1 MMALP
6 LLVFSGFILALITPL
21 VARVARR
28 ATGWL
33 LALLPLGIVA
43 YLVQQIPAVAAGQ
56 PVVEE
61 IVWVPS
67 LGVNLSF
74 YLDGLALLMA
84 LLVSGIGALILIYAS
99 GYMRDD
105 PAIGR
110 LDAYL
115 LFFMAS
121 MLGLV
126 LSDNLFTLFIFWE
139 LTSISSYLLIGFKY
153 RYQTS
158 RDAALQALLVT
169 GSGGLAML
177 AGFVLLALSAE
188 SSTISAIIDGNLF
201 DTSSGLYG
209 AILVLILLGAFSKSA
224 QFPFHFWLPN
234 AMEAPTPVSA
244 YLHSATMVKAG
255 IYLLARFTPILGGT
269 TAWTGI
275 VVTIGGIT
283 MLLGAYLAWQKR
295 DLKRILAYATI
306 SVLGIIVLLL
316 GVGTELAVEAAM
328 VFLLAHALYK
338 GALFMVAGSVDTQT
352 GTRNIDALGGL
363 RTAMPITFFVAL
375 VAALSMAGL
384 PPLLGFIGKELEYDA
399 LLHVSGVFPILLV
412 IAAVLANA
420 LVGVAAGLVAIKPF
434 FGRKPAFQR
443 DPHEAPLS
451 MWIGPLLLA
460 VLGLVFGLVPSLIDE
475 TIIAPATAS
484 VTRTNEFE
492 HLALWHGLTVPLGL
506 SVLTIGL
513 AVVVYLRRDR
523 LLKVTERTTSG
534 RFGPAY
540 LYEWSLD
547 WMLKSADKITIT
559 LQNGNLRFYLNVI
572 IGTAV
577 LLVGGVFLYF
587 ALPGPI
593 ALNTDSSDISIIAI
607 GLSGMII
614 VAAIAAT
621 LFRSRL
627 AAIAVLGV
635 VGYGIAILFLLFGAP
650 DLAMTQFSV
659 ETLTVVVIVL
669 VVWKLPYFEQL
680 TKRGDRAKDV
690 IIAIAVGVLMTL
702 FVLVITAAPLTSQIS
717 PDIVAD
723 SYLLAKGRNI
733 VNVILVDFRGV
744 DTFGEI
750 TVLAVA
756 GIGVFVLTRLRAEK
770 RQRPDDDG

>member
-1 MMALP
+1 MALP
-6 LLVFSGFILALITPL
+6 LVVFSGFLLALIAA
-21 VARVARR
+21 VIARLARR

-33 LALLPLGIVA
+33 LALLPLGIFA
-43 YLVQQIPAVAAGQ
+43 YLVRLIPAIADGQ
-56 PVVEE
+56 TVVTE

-67 LGVNLSF
+67 LKVNLTF
-74 YLDGLALLMA
+74 NLDGLALLMA
-84 LLVSGIGALILIYAS
+84 LLVSGIGALILIYTS

-105 PAIGR
+105 PGIGR

-169 GSGGLAML
+169 AGGGLAML
-177 AGFVLLALSAE
+177 AGFVLLSA
-188 SSTISAIIDGNLF
+188 SADSATISTIINDNLF
-201 DTSSGLYG
+201 SSSSSMYG
-209 AILVLILLGAFSKSA
+209 AVLILILLGAFAKSA

-269 TAWTGI
+269 TAWTTI
-275 VVTIGGIT
+275 VVSIGGLT

-306 SVLGIIVLLL
+306 SVLGTIVLLL
-316 GVGTELAVEAAM
+316 GIGTELAVEAAM

-338 GALFMVAGSVDTQT
+338 GALFMVAGSVDKAA
-352 GTRNIDALGGL
+352 GTRNIDGLGGL
-363 RTAMPITFFVAL
+363 LAKMPVTFVAAL
-375 VAALSMAGL
+375 VAGLSMAGL
-384 PPLLGFIGKELEYDA
+384 PPLLGFIAKELEYDA
-399 LLHVSGVFPILLV
+399 LLHEVGAYPVLMIVALV
-412 IAAVLANA
+412 AANA
-420 LVGVAAGLVAIKPF
+420 LVGVAAGLVVIKPF
-434 FGRKPAFQR
+434 FGRKPILKR
-443 DPHEAPLS
+443 DPHESPLS
-451 MWIGPLLLA
+451 MWLGPLLLA
-460 VLGLVFGLVPSLIDE
+460 ALGLLFGLMPALVDE
-475 TIIAPATAS
+475 TLIVPATVA
-484 VTRTNEFE
+484 VTGATELE
-492 HLALWHGLTVPLGL
+492 HLALWHGLTVPMGL

-513 AVVVYLRRDR
+513 AVVVYLLRNR
-523 LLKVTERTTSG
+523 LQVMTKRTTSG
-534 RFGPAY
+534 RFGPAHF
-540 LYEWSLD
+540 YEWSLD
-547 WMLKSADKITIT
+547 WMLRSADKLTLF
-559 LQNGNLRFYLNVI
+559 LQNGNLRVYLNVI

-577 LLVGGVFLYF
+577 LLVGSVFLYYT
-587 ALPGPI
+587 LPDMT
-593 ALNTDSSDISIIAI
+593 LNTDINDVSVIAA

-614 VAAIAAT
+614 VAAISAT

-635 VGYGIAILFLLFGAP
+635 IGYSIAILFLLFGAP

-669 VVWKLPYFEQL
+669 VIWKLPYFENL
-680 TKRGDRAKDV
+680 TKRGDRIKDV
-690 IIAIAVGVLMTL
+690 VIAVAAGMLMTL
-702 FVLVITAAPLTSQIS
+702 FVLVITATPLTSQIT

-723 SYLLAKGRNI
+723 SYLIAKGRNV

-750 TVLAVA
+750 TVLSVA
-756 GIGVFVLTRLRAEK
+756 GIGVFVLSRLRSEK
-770 RQRPDDDG
+770 RRRPDDDG

>member
-84 LLVSGIGALILIYAS
+84 LLVSGIGALILVYAS

-283 MLLGAYLAWQKR
+283 MLLGAYFAWQKR

-363 RTAMPITFFVAL
+363 RAAMPITFFVAL

-690 IIAIAVGVLMTL
+690 VIAVAVGVLMTL
-702 FVLVITAAPLTSQIS
+702 FVLVITAVPLTSQIS

>member
-1 MMALP
+1 MALP
-6 LLVFSGFILALITPL
+6 LIVFSGFLLALIAA
-21 VARVARR
+21 VIARIARR

-33 LALLPLGIVA
+33 LALLPLGIFA
-43 YLVQQIPAVAAGQ
+43 YLVRLIPAIADGQ
-56 PVVEE
+56 TVVTE

-67 LGVNLSF
+67 LKVNLTF
-74 YLDGLALLMA
+74 NLDGLALLMA
-84 LLVSGIGALILIYAS
+84 LLVSGIGALILIYTS

-105 PAIGR
+105 PGIGR
-110 LDAYL
+110 LDTYL

-169 GSGGLAML
+169 AGGGLAML
-177 AGFVLLALSAE
+177 AGFVLLSA
-188 SSTISAIIDGNLF
+188 SADSATISTIINDNLF
-201 DTSSGLYG
+201 SSSSSMYG
-209 AILVLILLGAFSKSA
+209 AVLILILLGAFAKSA
-224 QFPFHFWLPN
+224 QFPFHFWLLN

-269 TAWTGI
+269 TAWTVI
-275 VVTIGGIT
+275 VVSIGGLT

-306 SVLGIIVLLL
+306 SVLGTIVLLL
-316 GVGTELAVEAAM
+316 GIGSELAVEAAM

-338 GALFMVAGSVDTQT
+338 GALFMVAGSVDKAA
-352 GTRNIDALGGL
+352 GTRNIDGLGGL
-363 RTAMPITFFVAL
+363 LAKMPVTFVAAL
-375 VAALSMAGL
+375 VAGLSMAGL
-384 PPLLGFIGKELEYDA
+384 PPLLGFIAKELEYDA
-399 LLHVSGVFPILLV
+399 LLHEAGAYP
-412 IAAVLANA
+412 VLMIVAMVAANA
-420 LVGVAAGLVAIKPF
+420 LVGVAAGLVVIKPF
-434 FGRKPAFQR
+434 FGRKPILKR
-443 DPHEAPLS
+443 DPHESPLS
-451 MWIGPLLLA
+451 MWLGPLLLA
-460 VLGLVFGLVPSLIDE
+460 ALGLLFGLMPALVDE
-475 TIIAPATAS
+475 TLIVPATVA
-484 VTRTNEFE
+484 VTGAVEFE
-492 HLALWHGLTVPLGL
+492 HLALWHGLTVPMGL

-513 AVVVYLRRDR
+513 AVVVYLLRNR
-523 LLKVTERTTSG
+523 LLVMTKRTTSG
-534 RFGPAY
+534 RFGPAHF
-540 LYEWSLD
+540 YEWSLD
-547 WMLKSADKITIT
+547 WMLRSADKLTLF
-559 LQNGNLRFYLNVI
+559 LQNGNLRVYLNVI

-577 LLVGGVFLYF
+577 LLVGSVFLFYT
-587 ALPGPI
+587 LPDMT
-593 ALNTDSSDISIIAI
+593 LNTDINDVSVIAA

-614 VAAIAAT
+614 VAAISAT

-635 VGYGIAILFLLFGAP
+635 IGYSIAILFLLFGAP

-669 VVWKLPYFEQL
+669 VIWKLPYFENL
-680 TKRGDRAKDV
+680 TKRGDRIKDV
-690 IIAIAVGVLMTL
+690 VIAVAAGLLMTL
-702 FVLVITAAPLTSQIS
+702 FVLVITATPLTSQIT

-723 SYLLAKGRNI
+723 SYLIAKGRNV

-750 TVLAVA
+750 TVLSVA
-756 GIGVFVLTRLRAEK
+756 GIGVFVLSRLRSEK
-770 RQRPDDDG
+770 RRRPDDDG